1 MAKLDLYLD
10 TIKLI
15 APNFFDYLQ
24 LEKFIED
31 NSFYIYSSFP
41 DKQTLTIDVKI
52 SHYFVTALITLLPV
66 EIVIERA

>member
-10 TIKLI
+10 TIKLT
-15 APNFFDYLQ
+15 ATNLFDYLQ

-41 DKQTLTIDVKI
+41 DKQTLTIDVNI
-52 SHYFVTALITLLPV
+52 FPYCVTEFITLLPV
-66 EIVIERA
+66 QIVIERA